1 MLDKFLVDQKSL
13 APWSN
18 QLTWSTGGESG
29 KLIKI
34 FARCE
39 TEKWDWGPV
48 TLKFLL
54 LWKKCISAVIIWTV
68 VIIQLPHQLL
78 AQLTGVSFC
87 RYWRYGPGV
96 HIKLEINLRIRLFNL
111 NIDCFR
117 HFGNDHPP
125 LRERGI
131 ELPEKKWFSWIE
143 LGRTEAWEAA
153 EWNILLGRGSI
164 KICRIWRHKR

>member
-18 QLTWSTGGESG
+18 QLTWSAGGESG
-29 KLIKI
+29 NLIKI

-39 TEKWDWGPV
+39 TEKWDWGLV
-48 TLKFLL
+48 ILKFLL

-125 LRERGI
+125 LRERYRTAW
-131 ELPEKKWFSWIE
+131 KKMVFLNWVGKDRSM
-143 LGRTEAWEAA
+143 
-153 EWNILLGRGSI
+153 RGSRV
-164 KICRIWRHKR
+164 KHSAWKGKYKNLQNMKT